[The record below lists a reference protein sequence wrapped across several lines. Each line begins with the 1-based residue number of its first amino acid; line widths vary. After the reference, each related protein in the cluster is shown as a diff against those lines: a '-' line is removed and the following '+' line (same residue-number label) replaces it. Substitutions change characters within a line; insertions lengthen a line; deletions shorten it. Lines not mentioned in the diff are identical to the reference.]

1 MNWFLTA
8 LQKYADFSGRAQRSE
23 YWYFFLFYLLIYIAL
38 AFVAAALGT
47 AGVALIA
54 LFLLAMIIPSLSV
67 GVRRLH
73 DIDRSGWWLLI
84 SFIPL
89 IGAIVL
95 IIFAVQDSDP
105 GENRFG
111 SNPKEAGETAE
122 AAA

>member
-1 MNWFLTA
+1 MNWFLAA
-8 LQKYADFSGRAQRSE
+8 LSNYADFSGRARRSE
-23 YWYFFLFYLLIYIAL
+23 YWYFILFYLLIYVAL
-38 AFVAAALGT
+38 AITSEVIGSVGYILTLVFIV
-47 AGVALIA
+47 
-54 LFLLAMIIPSLSV
+54 AMIIPSLSV

-84 SFIPL
+84 SLIPL

-95 IIFAVQDSDP
+95 IVFAVQDSQP

-111 SNPKEAGETAE
+111 SNPKEAAE